1 MTVTLMV
8 GRVSQ
13 ERYDQVVAESR
24 ELVAAMTRCQWRLG
38 DLALEIEPL
47 RPHGGS
53 TPDAVAEGFGVEET
67 LRRFAEDIGLA
78 YSTVRTYRWVA
89 SRWPSSR
96 RRDGVS
102 HTVHRIL
109 AGITEESKRFEVIG
123 NPPAPEGGGEARWSH
138 DAAKRA
144 VGWKVASPETVQE
157 RVEAIHDLAKEDAV
171 AAAVVTDFL
180 RRPAVAAKA
189 MADDTARHLVND
201 AQFQRF
207 REQTDQ
213 VREQVPVLERIEH
226 SADYLDLVAAC
237 AQFTATAG
245 RIVPT
250 LRGHRFSENERIAVE
265 RGLARVR
272 AAAEW
277 IEGAVAT
284 GNVSMDAQLARLLRG
299 GE

>member
-1 MTVTLMV
+1 M
-8 GRVSQ
+8 
-13 ERYDQVVAESR
+13 
-24 ELVAAMTRCQWRLG
+24 
-38 DLALEIEPL
+38 
-47 RPHGGS
+47 
-53 TPDAVAEGFGVEET
+53 
-67 LRRFAEDIGLA
+67 
-78 YSTVRTYRWVA
+78 RTYRWVA
-89 SRWPSSR
+89 SRWLAPH

-109 AGITEESKRFEVIG
+109 AGITDEKERFEAIG
-123 NPPAPEGGGEARWSH
+123 NPPARDGVRGELWWTH

-157 RVEAIHDLAKEDAV
+157 RIEAIHDLAREDAV
-171 AAAVVTDFL
+171 AAVVVTDFL
-180 RRPAVAAKA
+180 RRPQVAAKA

-207 REQTDQ
+207 RQQTDQ
-213 VREQVPVLERIEH
+213 VREQVPALERIEH

-245 RIVPT
+245 RIVPM
-250 LRGHRFSENERIAVE
+250 LRGHRFRDGERSAVE

-284 GNVSMDAQLARLLRG
+284 GNVSLDAQLARLLRG
-299 GE
+299 E